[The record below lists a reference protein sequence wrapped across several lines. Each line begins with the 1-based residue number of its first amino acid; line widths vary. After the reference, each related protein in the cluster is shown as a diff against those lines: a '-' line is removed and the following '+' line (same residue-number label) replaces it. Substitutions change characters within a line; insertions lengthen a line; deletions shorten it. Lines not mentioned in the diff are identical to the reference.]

1 MFSNNQTHDK
11 ITLEILFSIPKE
23 VFCIFPYGF
32 LIRRNGFHASFLPTP
47 PSAQTHPPRTGFPQD
62 KLGCVVT
69 AGQRGDTN
77 LGEEEGWGVKRS
89 GGGMGKTWEP
99 NTGWGLAK
107 GLKAQGLKMTS
118 QVAWEDLCLVCSKH
132 GAKIIFLWL
141 TFGCTAISHPGEG
154 ISCLVT
160 YFRKSSL
167 LPRDNKQ
174 HGEGK
179 ISQSLHFSTQTSLAQ
194 HQVPRR
200 GFLGQTAHFCSS
212 LHCSGCSSHVSG
224 FEIPV
229 PALPRPKKSYMAFL
243 SSGPHLF

>member
-1 MFSNNQTHDK
+1 MHFSLWFLDQKKWLSRLLFANPTQRPNTRSKDRLSPRQTGLCGHSWAEGRYK
-11 ITLEILFSIPKE
+11 P
-23 VFCIFPYGF
+23 G
-32 LIRRNGFHASFLPTP
+32 G
-47 PSAQTHPPRTGFPQD
+47 
-62 KLGCVVT
+62 
-69 AGQRGDTN
+69 
-77 LGEEEGWGVKRS
+77 GEGAGVKRT

-99 NTGWGLAK
+99 NTGWSLAK
-107 GLKAQGLKMTS
+107 DLKAQGLKMTS
-118 QVAWEDLCLVCSKH
+118 QVAWEDLCLVCSKT

-179 ISQSLHFSTQTSLAQ
+179 ISQGLHFSTQTSLAQ

-200 GFLGQTAHFCSS
+200 GFLSQTAHFCPS

-224 FEIPV
+224 FGIPV
-229 PALPRPKKSYMAFL
+229 PALPLPGKSYMAFL
-243 SSGPHLF
+243 SSGPHSF